1 MNHKINRQQVAI
13 KTKRIDLSLA
23 HIDLNHSHVQVP
35 NELADLGLVEAMEM
49 KVEVAQIT
57 QMTLKRATMKAEVT
71 RVTIPGRRKRK
82 REKKM

>member
-1 MNHKINRQQVAI
+1 MNVNQNLNKKRADLTLAPMSQV
-13 KTKRIDLSLA
+13 
-23 HIDLNHSHVQVP
+23 
-35 NELADLGLVEAMEM
+35 ADLGLVVDQVVAVEM
-49 KVEVAQIT
+49 KVEVAQTT